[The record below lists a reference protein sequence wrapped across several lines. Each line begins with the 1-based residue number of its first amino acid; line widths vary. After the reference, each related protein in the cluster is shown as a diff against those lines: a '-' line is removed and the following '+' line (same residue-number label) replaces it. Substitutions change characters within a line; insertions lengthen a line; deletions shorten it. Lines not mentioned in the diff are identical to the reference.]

1 MFHLVTFDMS
11 TALSLAQT
19 KCLNRPTKM
28 RIQLYIYIYISV
40 PQKKEKKKT
49 YKTIY
54 NYVLETKMITI
65 SN

>member
-28 RIQLYIYIYISV
+28 RIKLYIYITV
-40 PQKKEKKKT
+40 PQKKKRKKGIKL
-49 YKTIY
+49 Y
-54 NYVLETKMITI
+54 ITMFWKQR
-65 SN
+65 

>member
-11 TALSLAQT
+11 TALSLTQT

-28 RIQLYIYIYISV
+28 RIKLYIYKTV
-40 PQKKEKKKT
+40 PQKKEKKKA
-49 YKTIY
+49 YKTVY
-54 NYVLETKMITI
+54 NYVLETKMTTS

>member
-19 KCLNRPTKM
+19 KCLNRPTKK
-28 RIQLYIYIYISV
+28 RIQLYIYISV